1 MHYGPQ
7 RIVTM
12 IGAVIWQGPDS
23 KSDKCS
29 TGSYAVHEVESG
41 SQNRTSC
48 TPQIQYSDHK
58 YRNITD
64 IVQSTMNILYLEL
77 LC

>member
-1 MHYGPQ
+1 MRYSPQ

-29 TGSYAVHEVESG
+29 TGSYAVHKAQFS
-41 SQNRTSC
+41 SQNSTCC
-48 TPQIQYSDHK
+48 TPHKQYSDHI
-58 YRNITD
+58 YLNITD
-64 IVQSTMNILYLEL
+64 NLQSRMNILYV
-77 LC
+77 

>member
-1 MHYGPQ
+1 MHYSPQ

-29 TGSYAVHEVESG
+29 IGSYAVHKIEAG
-41 SQNRTSC
+41 SQNRTRY

-58 YRNITD
+58 YRNIID
-64 IVQSTMNILYLEL
+64 IVQSTMNILYL
-77 LC
+77 

>member
-1 MHYGPQ
+1 MHYTPQ

-12 IGAVIWQGPDS
+12 IGAVIWQAPDS

-29 TGSYAVHEVESG
+29 TGSYAVHKVESG
-41 SQNRTSC
+41 SQNRTCC

-64 IVQSTMNILYLEL
+64 IAQSTMNILYLYL
-77 LC
+77 LY